1 MLMLLARL
9 GDGEVQRSGDEEKT
23 PRLCL
28 PLTSSQVDVS
38 SELLTGL

>member
-1 MLMLLARL
+1 MPMLLARL
-9 GDGEVQRSGDEEKT
+9 GDGEVQRSGDEQKT

-28 PLTSSQVDVS
+28 SLTLSQLDVS